1 MAETS
6 VFAGTGGSQHVG
18 WLASLLCGL
27 RGNDPVTV
35 PPQDLVR
42 GGATLGEPTPNPRT
56 SATGAS
62 LARRL
67 RELRYSQ
74 FPGVRLKQ
82 ADVAQ
87 ALADDGPVAVST
99 LSAWENVSK
108 STLPSKG
115 RLAAYARFFA
125 TPRSLDGGP
134 HLLPLTD
141 LTDAEDE
148 VRRELERELFRL
160 RDEGAGETASPHESW
175 RFDDGAP
182 ITIICSELTKSDE
195 VPLGPLSDVDNPNY
209 TRLYSFA
216 DADALIELI
225 GYLNSCNPGASI
237 NFLLASQVTRKDLI
251 NHIVLLG
258 GIAWNDVTRRLNAS
272 AELPVRQV
280 PHERIH
286 SGEVFETGDGD
297 NQGQLFE
304 PRFQDGDPGTAEK
317 PGVLL
322 EDVAMLG
329 RVRNPFNALRT
340 LTYCNGIH
348 SRGVLG
354 AVRCLT
360 DADVRDANESYIEET
375 FPDTDRFVIL
385 MRVQVLG
392 GETMSPSLRNPGAVL
407 FQWSGSES
415 RN

>member
-1 MAETS
+1 M
-6 VFAGTGGSQHVG
+6 
-18 WLASLLCGL
+18 
-27 RGNDPVTV
+27 
-35 PPQDLVR
+35 
-42 GGATLGEPTPNPRT
+42 GEPTPSLT
-56 SATGAS
+56 ASVTAAS

-67 RELRYSQ
+67 RQLRSSQ
-74 FPGVRLKQ
+74 FPDRRLKQ
-82 ADVAQ
+82 SDVAQ
-87 ALADDGPVAVST
+87 ALSDDEPVAVST

-108 STLPSKG
+108 PTLPSKD

-125 TPRSLDGGP
+125 TTRSLEGGP

-148 VRRELERELFRL
+148 VRRELERDLFRL
-160 RDEGAGETASPHESW
+160 RDESAGETASRHESW

-195 VPLGPLSDVDNPNY
+195 VRLGPLSDVDNPNY

-216 DADALIELI
+216 DADALIELV
-225 GYLNSCNPGASI
+225 GHLNSSNPRASI

-280 PHERIH
+280 DHEKIH
-286 SGEVFETGDGD
+286 SGEVFEIEDGASK
-297 NQGQLFE
+297 GQLFL
-304 PRFQDGDPGTAEK
+304 PRFQNGDPGIAGK

-329 RVRNPFNALRT
+329 RVPNPFNALRT

-360 DADVRDANESYIEET
+360 DADVRDANESYLEET
-375 FPDTDRFVIL
+375 FPDTDRFVVL

-392 GETMSPSLRNPGAVL
+392 GETISPSLRNPGAVL
-407 FQWSGSES
+407 FQWPDVEK
-415 RN
+415 

>member
-1 MAETS
+1 
-6 VFAGTGGSQHVG
+6 
-18 WLASLLCGL
+18 
-27 RGNDPVTV
+27 
-35 PPQDLVR
+35 
-42 GGATLGEPTPNPRT
+42 
-56 SATGAS
+56 
-62 LARRL
+62 
-67 RELRYSQ
+67 
-74 FPGVRLKQ
+74 VRLKQ
-82 ADVAQ
+82 SDVAQ
-87 ALADDGPVAVST
+87 ALSDDEPVAVST

-108 STLPSKG
+108 SILPSKD

-125 TPRSLDGGP
+125 TARSLEGGP

-141 LTDAEDE
+141 LTVAEDE
-148 VRRELERELFRL
+148 ARRELERELFRL
-160 RDEGAGETASPHESW
+160 RNEVIGEIDSRHESW

-182 ITIICSELTKSDE
+182 ITIICSELTKSDQ
-195 VPLGPLSDVDNPNY
+195 VCLGPLSDVDNPNY

-225 GYLNSCNPGASI
+225 GHLSSSNPEASI
-237 NFLLASQVTRKDLI
+237 TFLLASQVTRKDVI

-280 PHERIH
+280 DHERIH
-286 SGEVFETGDGD
+286 SGEVFRIEDGAGK
-297 NQGQLFE
+297 GQLFL
-304 PRFQDGDPGTAEK
+304 PRFQNGDPGTAEK

-322 EDVAMLG
+322 EDVTMLG
-329 RVRNPFNALRT
+329 RVPNPFNALRT

-360 DADVRDANESYIEET
+360 DADVRDANESYLEET
-375 FPDTDRFVIL
+375 FPDTDRFVVL

-392 GETMSPSLRNPGAVL
+392 GETISPSLRNPGAVL
-407 FQWSGSES
+407 FKWPDVDE
-415 RN
+415 

>member
-1 MAETS
+1 
-6 VFAGTGGSQHVG
+6 
-18 WLASLLCGL
+18 
-27 RGNDPVTV
+27 
-35 PPQDLVR
+35 
-42 GGATLGEPTPNPRT
+42 LGEPTPSLTAP
-56 SATGAS
+56 ATTAS

-67 RELRYSQ
+67 RQLRFSQ
-74 FPGVRLKQ
+74 FPDRRLKQ
-82 ADVAQ
+82 SDVAR
-87 ALADDGPVAVST
+87 ALTGDEPVAVST
-99 LSAWENVSK
+99 LSAWENVSRP
-108 STLPSKG
+108 TLPSKD

-125 TPRSLDGGP
+125 TARSLEDGP

-160 RDEGAGETASPHESW
+160 RDESAGETASRHESW

-182 ITIICSELTKSDE
+182 VTIICSEVAKSDQ
-195 VPLGPLSDVDNPNY
+195 VRLGPLSDVDNPNY

-225 GYLNSCNPGASI
+225 GHLNSSNPKAPI
-237 NFLLASQVTRKDLI
+237 TFRLASQVTSKDLI

-258 GIAWNDVTRRLNAS
+258 GIAWNEVTRRLNAS
-272 AELPVRQV
+272 ADLPVRQV
-280 PHERIH
+280 NHEKSP
-286 SGEVFETGDGD
+286 SGEVFEIKDGPSK
-297 NQGQLFE
+297 GKLFL
-304 PRFQDGDPGTAEK
+304 PKFQNRDPGTAEK

-360 DADVRDANESYIEET
+360 DADVRDANESYLEES
-375 FPDTDRFVIL
+375 FPDTDRFVVL

-392 GETMSPSLRNPGAVL
+392 GETISPSLRNPGAVL
-407 FQWSGSES
+407 FQWMDAEKQES
-415 RN
+415 TEE

>member
-1 MAETS
+1 M
-6 VFAGTGGSQHVG
+6 
-18 WLASLLCGL
+18 
-27 RGNDPVTV
+27 
-35 PPQDLVR
+35 
-42 GGATLGEPTPNPRT
+42 GEPPLSPTA
-56 SATGAS
+56 SATTAY
-62 LARRL
+62 LAKRL
-67 RELRYSQ
+67 RELRASQ

-82 ADVAQ
+82 SDVAR
-87 ALADDGPVAVST
+87 ALSDDERVAVST
-99 LSAWENVSK
+99 LSAWENETSV
-108 STLPSKG
+108 PPED

-125 TPRSLDGGP
+125 TARSLEGRP

-141 LTDAEDE
+141 LTDAEDA

-160 RDEGAGETASPHESW
+160 RDEGPHESW

-195 VPLGPLSDVDNPNY
+195 VRLGPLSDVDNPNY

-216 DADALIELI
+216 DADALVELI
-225 GYLNSCNPGASI
+225 GHLHSSNPKASI
-237 NFLLASQVTRKDLI
+237 TFLLASQVTRKDLI

-272 AELPVRQV
+272 AELPIRQV
-280 PHERIH
+280 NREKIH
-286 SGEVFETGDGD
+286 SGEVFEIEDGASK
-297 NQGQLFE
+297 GQLFL
-304 PRFQDGDPGTAEK
+304 PRFQNGDPGTPER

-322 EDVAMLG
+322 DDVAMLG
-329 RVRNPFNALRT
+329 RVPNPFNALRK

-360 DADVRDANESYIEET
+360 DADVRDANESYLKET
-375 FPDTDRFVIL
+375 FLDANRFVVL

-392 GETMSPSLRNPGAVL
+392 GETISPSLRNPDAVL
-407 FQWSGSES
+407 FQWSDAEKQELT
-415 RN
+415 

>member
-1 MAETS
+1 MGEPT
-6 VFAGTGGSQHVG
+6 TG
-18 WLASLLCGL
+18 
-27 RGNDPVTV
+27 VTV
-35 PPQDLVR
+35 PTT
-42 GGATLGEPTPNPRT
+42 A
-56 SATGAS
+56 AS

-67 RELRYSQ
+67 RELRSSQ
-74 FPGVRLKQ
+74 FSDVRLKQ
-82 ADVAQ
+82 SDVAK
-87 ALADDGPVAVST
+87 ALSDDEPLAVST
-99 LSAWENVSK
+99 LSAWENVSN
-108 STLPSKG
+108 STLPPKD
-115 RLAAYARFFA
+115 RLAAFARFYA
-125 TPRSLDGGP
+125 TPRSLEGGP

-160 RDEGAGETASPHESW
+160 RDEAAGETASPRESW

-195 VPLGPLSDVDNPNY
+195 VSLGPLSDVDNPNY

-216 DADALIELI
+216 DADALVELI
-225 GYLNSCNPGASI
+225 GHLNASNPGASVTYS
-237 NFLLASQVTRKDLI
+237 LASQVTRKDLI

-280 PHERIH
+280 KDEKIH
-286 SGEVFETGDGD
+286 SGEVFESVGGESH
-297 NQGQLFE
+297 GQLFL
-304 PRFQDGDPGTAEK
+304 PRFQNGDPGTAEK

-354 AVRCLT
+354 AVRCLI
-360 DADVRDANESYIEET
+360 DADVRHDNESYLEET
-375 FPDTDRFVIL
+375 FPDTDRFVVL

-392 GETMSPSLRNPGAVL
+392 GETMSPSLRNPGVAL
-407 FQWSGSES
+407 FKWPDVGK
-415 RN
+415 

>member
-1 MAETS
+1 M
-6 VFAGTGGSQHVG
+6 
-18 WLASLLCGL
+18 
-27 RGNDPVTV
+27 
-35 PPQDLVR
+35 
-42 GGATLGEPTPNPRT
+42 GEPTPSPT
-56 SATGAS
+56 ASAAATS
-62 LARRL
+62 LAKRL
-67 RELRYSQ
+67 RELRTSQ
-74 FPGVRLKQ
+74 FPDVRLKQ
-82 ADVAQ
+82 GDVAQ
-87 ALADDGPVAVST
+87 ALADNEPVAVST
-99 LSAWENVSK
+99 LSAWESVSK
-108 STLPSKG
+108 SPLPSKD

-125 TPRSLDGGP
+125 TPRSLEGGP

-141 LTDAEDE
+141 LTEAEEE

-160 RDEGAGETASPHESW
+160 RDDAAGETASPHESW
-175 RFDDGAP
+175 RFKDGAP

-195 VPLGPLSDVDNPNY
+195 VPLGPLSNVDNPNY

-216 DADALIELI
+216 DADALVELI

-280 PHERIH
+280 PNTKIH
-286 SGEVFETGDGD
+286 SGEVFEVEVEDVD
-297 NQGQLFE
+297 NPRQLFV

-360 DADVRDANESYIEET
+360 DEDVRDANESYLEEN

-407 FQWSGSES
+407 FQWPDTES

>member
-1 MAETS
+1 MA
-6 VFAGTGGSQHVG
+6 
-18 WLASLLCGL
+18 
-27 RGNDPVTV
+27 
-35 PPQDLVR
+35 
-42 GGATLGEPTPNPRT
+42 EPTPSPTAAAN
-56 SATGAS
+56 AAS

-67 RELRYSQ
+67 RELRHSQ
-74 FPGVRLKQ
+74 FQGVRLKQ
-82 ADVAQ
+82 SDVAQ
-87 ALADDGPVAVST
+87 ALSDYEPVAVST

-108 STLPSKG
+108 TTLPSKD
-115 RLAAYARFFA
+115 RLAVYARFFA
-125 TPRSLDGGP
+125 TARSLEGGP
-134 HLLPLTD
+134 HLLPLMD

-160 RDEGAGETASPHESW
+160 RDEGASPHEFW
-175 RFDDGAP
+175 RFDDGTP

-195 VPLGPLSDVDNPNY
+195 VGLGPLSNVDNPNY

-216 DADALIELI
+216 DADALIELS
-225 GYLNSCNPGASI
+225 GHLNSTNPKTSI
-237 NFLLASQVTRKDLI
+237 TFLLPSQLTGKDLI

-258 GIAWNDVTRRLNAS
+258 GIAWNDVTRRLNAN
-272 AELPVRQV
+272 AELPIRQV
-280 PHERIH
+280 SHEKIH
-286 SGEVFETGDGD
+286 SGEVFEIEDVPSRGH
-297 NQGQLFE
+297 LFL
-304 PRFQDGDPGTAEK
+304 PRFQNGDPGTAEK

-329 RVRNPFNALRT
+329 RVPNPFNALRT

-360 DADVRDANESYIEET
+360 DADVRDDNESYLEEN

-392 GETMSPSLRNPGAVL
+392 SETISPSLRSPGAVL
-407 FQWSGSES
+407 FRWPDAESG
-415 RN
+415 N

>member
-1 MAETS
+1 
-6 VFAGTGGSQHVG
+6 
-18 WLASLLCGL
+18 
-27 RGNDPVTV
+27 
-35 PPQDLVR
+35 
-42 GGATLGEPTPNPRT
+42 LGEPTPSPTT
-56 SATGAS
+56 SAAAAS

-82 ADVAQ
+82 RDVAQ
-87 ALADDGPVAVST
+87 ALSDDEAVSVST
-99 LSAWENVSK
+99 LSGWENVSK
-108 STLPSKG
+108 ATLPSKD

-125 TPRSLDGGP
+125 TTRSLEDGP

-141 LTDAEDE
+141 LTDAEDK

-160 RDEGAGETASPHESW
+160 LDEGASSHEFW

-195 VPLGPLSDVDNPNY
+195 VRLGPLSDVDNPNY

-225 GYLNSCNPGASI
+225 GHLNSCNPGTSI

-280 PHERIH
+280 NHEKIH
-286 SGEVFETGDGD
+286 SGEVFEIEDGD
-297 NQGQLFE
+297 NKEELFL
-304 PRFQDGDPGTAEK
+304 PRFQNGDPGTAEK

-329 RVRNPFNALRT
+329 RVPNPFNALRT

-354 AVRCLT
+354 AVRCLI
-360 DADVRDANESYIEET
+360 DADVRDANESYLEET
-375 FPDTDRFVIL
+375 FRDTDRFVVL

-392 GETMSPSLRNPGAVL
+392 GETMSPSLRNPDAVR
-407 FQWSGSES
+407 FKSPDAEK
-415 RN
+415 

>member
-1 MAETS
+1 M
-6 VFAGTGGSQHVG
+6 
-18 WLASLLCGL
+18 
-27 RGNDPVTV
+27 
-35 PPQDLVR
+35 
-42 GGATLGEPTPNPRT
+42 GEPIPSPTV
-56 SATGAS
+56 SATAA

-67 RELRYSQ
+67 RALRSSQ
-74 FPGVRLKQ
+74 FPGVPLKQ
-82 ADVAQ
+82 SDVAQ
-87 ALADDGPVAVST
+87 ALSGEEPVAVST
-99 LSAWENVSK
+99 LSAWENVIK
-108 STLPSKG
+108 PTLPPKG

-125 TPRSLDGGP
+125 TDRSLDGGP
-134 HLLPLTD
+134 HLLGLTD
-141 LTDAEDE
+141 LTDAENE

-160 RDEGAGETASPHESW
+160 RDEGASPHETW

-195 VPLGPLSDVDNPNY
+195 VRLGPLSEVDNPNY

-225 GYLNSCNPGASI
+225 GHLNSSNPKASI
-237 NFLLASQVTRKDLI
+237 SFLLASQVTRKDLI

-272 AELPVRQV
+272 AELPFRQV
-280 PHERIH
+280 SHGEIH
-286 SGEVFETGDGD
+286 SGEVFEIEDGARK
-297 NQGQLFE
+297 GHLFL
-304 PRFQDGDPGTAEK
+304 PRFQNRDPGTAEK

-322 EDVAMLG
+322 EDIAMLG
-329 RVRNPFNALRT
+329 RLPNPFNALRT

-360 DADVRDANESYIEET
+360 DADVRDANESYLEET
-375 FPDTDRFVIL
+375 FPDTDRFVVL

-392 GETMSPSLRNPGAVL
+392 GETISPSLRNPGAVL
-407 FQWSGSES
+407 FQWPDAE
-415 RN
+415 RKN